1 MLTCDLMKNSY
12 DTNLKKKWL
21 NHCIILA
28 LTTWKIHLYGMQDK
42 GVSSD
47 LSLHSLTVHVIL
59 SFEIFDEMEEFNLS
73 LDVFFTEKLN
83 I

>member
-1 MLTCDLMKNSY
+1 
-12 DTNLKKKWL
+12 
-21 NHCIILA
+21 
-28 LTTWKIHLYGMQDK
+28 MQDK
-42 GVSSD
+42 GVSSE

-83 I
+83 IWTYAQPVYMNL